1 MEKPLLDVVELKTY
15 FYTLSGV
22 AKAVDG
28 VSFHLDPGEKLGIVG
43 ESGCGKSVTARS
55 ILRIVP
61 SPPGR
66 IVSGQVHFKDE
77 DLINLSENKMNKI
90 RGSKISMIY
99 QEPMSAM
106 NPAFT
111 IGNQIGEVFRFH
123 HGKTKK
129 EAVNDVIKIM
139 EKVGIPAPEKRVN
152 DYPHQLS
159 GGMLQRVVI
168 AMAIASHPEI
178 LIADEPTTALDVTIQ
193 AQILQIIK
201 ELTSDIG
208 MALILIT
215 HDLGVVANT
224 VDRVIV
230 MYSGVIVETAKVRDI
245 FKNPSHPY
253 TQGLFK
259 CIPRIG
265 GEQTV
270 LDEISGVVPNLL
282 NLPDGCLFAVRCP
295 FAKENCHKKRPDL
308 IEVAPEH
315 YSRCLLHSNGVK

>member
-1 MEKPLLDVVELKTY
+1 MKEPLLDVIELKTY
-15 FYTLSGV
+15 FYTLAGV
-22 AKAVDG
+22 VRAVDG
-28 VSFHLDPGEKLGIVG
+28 VSFHLNQGERLGIVG

-66 IVSGQVHFKDE
+66 IVSGQINFKGE
-77 DLINLSENKMNKI
+77 YLNQLPEKKMNKI

-99 QEPMSAM
+99 QEPMSSM

-111 IGNQIGEVFRFH
+111 IGNQVGEVFRFH
-123 HGKTKK
+123 HGRNKK
-129 EAVNDVIKIM
+129 EAVKDVIDIM
-139 EKVGIPAPEKRVN
+139 DKVGIPAPEKRVN

-168 AMAIASHPEI
+168 SMAIASRPEI

-193 AQILQIIK
+193 AQILEIINN
-201 ELTSDIG
+201 LTCDTG
-208 MALILIT
+208 MSLILIT
-215 HDLGVVANT
+215 HDLGVVANN

-230 MYSGVIVETAKVRDI
+230 MYSGVIVESGEVREI

-253 TQGLFK
+253 TQGLFN

-265 GEQTV
+265 RQQDV
-270 LDEISGVVPNLL
+270 LDEIAGVVPNLL
-282 NLPDGCLFAVRCP
+282 NLPDGCLFAIRCP
-295 FAKENCHKKRPDL
+295 FVKEVCHHQKPVL
-308 IEVAPEH
+308 IEVGPEH
-315 YSRCLLHSNGVK
+315 YSRCWLYSNGAK

>member
-22 AKAVDG
+22 VKAVDG

-66 IVSGQVHFKDE
+66 IVGGRINFKDE
-77 DLINLSENKMNKI
+77 CLTELSEKKMNEI

-123 HGKTKK
+123 HGKNRK
-129 EAVNDVIKIM
+129 EAMNEAIAIM
-139 EKVGIPAPEKRVN
+139 DKVGIPAPEKRVN

-168 AMAIASHPEI
+168 SMAIASQPEI

-193 AQILQIIK
+193 AQILEIIK
-201 ELTSDIG
+201 ELASDIG

-282 NLPDGCLFAVRCP
+282 NLPDGCLFAARCP
-295 FAKENCHKKRPDL
+295 FAKEICHQKKPAL
-308 IEVAPEH
+308 VEVAPDH

>member
-1 MEKPLLDVVELKTY
+1 MKEPLLDVIELKTY
-15 FYTLSGV
+15 FYTLVGV
-22 AKAVDG
+22 VRAVDG
-28 VSFHLDPGEKLGIVG
+28 VSFHLNQGERLGIVG

-66 IVSGQVHFKDE
+66 IVSGQINFKGE
-77 DLINLSENKMNKI
+77 CLNQLPEKKMNKI

-99 QEPMSAM
+99 QEPMSSM

-111 IGNQIGEVFRFH
+111 IGNQVGEVFRFH
-123 HGKTKK
+123 HGKNKK
-129 EAVNDVIKIM
+129 EAVKDVIDIM
-139 EKVGIPAPEKRVN
+139 DKVGIPAPEKRVN

-168 AMAIASHPEI
+168 SMAIASRPEI

-193 AQILQIIK
+193 AQILEIINN
-201 ELTSDIG
+201 LTYDTG
-208 MALILIT
+208 MSLILIT
-215 HDLGVVANT
+215 HDLGVVANN

-230 MYSGVIVETAKVRDI
+230 MYSGVIVESGEVREI

-253 TQGLFK
+253 TQGLFN

-265 GEQTV
+265 RQQDV
-270 LDEISGVVPNLL
+270 LDEIAGVVPNLL
-282 NLPDGCLFAVRCP
+282 NLPDGCLFAIRCP
-295 FAKENCHKKRPDL
+295 FVKEVCHHQKPVL
-308 IEVAPEH
+308 IEVGPEH
-315 YSRCLLHSNGVK
+315 YSRCWLYSNGAK